1 MRPWDLAIFDCDG
14 VLVDSEPISNRIFT
28 EMLNEI
34 GLRTTHEETMRDF
47 VGRSMASC
55 MAIVAERLGRPAP
68 DEFVATMQARTFAAF
83 RDGLHAVPHVG
94 AALDALDAAGIP
106 TCVASS
112 GEHEKMRT
120 TLGITGL
127 LPRVDGRL
135 FSATEVPRGK
145 PHPDLFLHAARRMG
159 AEPSRCAVV
168 EDSPVG
174 VRAAVAAGMTVL
186 GFATRGQGDA
196 LAAAGAVVFDDMRAL
211 PRLLGVGSAGVTA
224 GPNGSDGPTP

>member
-1 MRPWDLAIFDCDG
+1 MRPWDLVIFDCDG

-28 EMLNEI
+28 DMLNGI
-34 GLRTTHEETMRDF
+34 GLRATQEETMRDF
-47 VGRSMASC
+47 VGRSMSAC

-68 DEFVATMQARTFAAF
+68 EDFVPTMQARTFAAF
-83 RDGLHAVPHVG
+83 REGLHAVAHVED
-94 AALDALDAAGIP
+94 ALDALDAAGVP

-127 LPRVDGRL
+127 LPRFDGRL

-145 PHPDLFLHAARRMG
+145 PAPDLFLHAASRMG
-159 AEPSRCAVV
+159 AEPSRCAVI

-174 VRAAVAAGMTVL
+174 VRAAVAAGMRAL
-186 GFATRGQGDA
+186 GYAARGQHA
-196 LAAAGAVVFDDMRAL
+196 QLREAGATAFDDMRELAG
-211 PRLLGVGSAGVTA
+211 LLGV
-224 GPNGSDGPTP
+224 